1 MIRHPR
7 STVALALLVVG
18 TGLVLSGTYFIFD
31 RPAAP
36 ILAGSESGSTAEF
49 GAMAGPRLKLL
60 IAWFLV
66 ALSLALIYLI
76 GVWLMLRWGF
86 RFRVTL
92 AHRRREP
99 TSVPDIW
106 RMHRLPDE

>member
-1 MIRHPR
+1 MIRQPR
-7 STVALALLVVG
+7 STVALALLIVGMGLVVG
-18 TGLVLSGTYFIFD
+18 GAYFILFD

-36 ILAGSESGSTAEF
+36 PVGAGSGITAEP
-49 GAMAGPRLKLL
+49 GGLVGPRLTLL
-60 IAWFLV
+60 MAWFMV

-76 GVWLMLRWGF
+76 GVWLMLRWGL
-86 RFRVTL
+86 RFRVAM

-106 RMHRLPDE
+106 RMHRLPDD

>member
-36 ILAGSESGSTAEF
+36 TLAESESGSTAES

-92 AHRRREP
+92 ARRRREP
-99 TSVPDIW
+99 TSAPDIW
-106 RMHRLPDE
+106 RMYRLPDE